1 METGGKLEFMGT
13 DAARVIDTMVGA
25 CGASLLIDS
34 VFLIKLGSNQLTVRA
49 RAEKRNHKK

>member
-1 METGGKLEFMGT
+1 MEMGGKLEFMGT
-13 DAARVIDTMVGA
+13 DAARVVDAMVGA

-49 RAEKRNHKK
+49 RVDRNHKK